1 MPLRSMSWNTKE
13 GVDAAARVLEPQE
26 AAEGEE
32 GRLGEKEMPQAN
44 LFQMV

>member
-1 MPLRSMSWNTKE
+1 MPLQSESQYIKE
-13 GVDAAARVLEPQE
+13 VADAAARVLEPQE

-32 GRLGEKEMPQAN
+32 GGLGEKGMPQEN